1 MGNSIHKDC
10 SHNTH
15 KPWFSHSELI
25 IKHIEF
31 ISLKRVISTAKFWL
45 EISIFVDFKQMLY
58 TVDVE
63 YRINGHHTMGAR
75 PTHEGV
81 AL

>member
-1 MGNSIHKDC
+1 
-10 SHNTH
+10 
-15 KPWFSHSELI
+15 
-25 IKHIEF
+25 
-31 ISLKRVISTAKFWL
+31 KRVISTAKFWL